1 MEMILTLVGCIVG
14 FLSVVVIVWGF
25 IHFEE
30 WEIGIEFLP
39 KDYNNFELGITNR
52 NYDLSDGGLEQEL
65 RIGLLLFT
73 LLVIFRRFGA

>member
-1 MEMILTLVGCIVG
+1 MSVLLLVGCIVG
-14 FLSVVVIVWGF
+14 LLSVIVVVWGF

-39 KDYNNFELGITNR
+39 KDYNNFELGVTNR
-52 NYDLSDGGLEQEL
+52 NYELTDGGLEQEL

-73 LLVIFRRFGA
+73 FLIIFRRFDA